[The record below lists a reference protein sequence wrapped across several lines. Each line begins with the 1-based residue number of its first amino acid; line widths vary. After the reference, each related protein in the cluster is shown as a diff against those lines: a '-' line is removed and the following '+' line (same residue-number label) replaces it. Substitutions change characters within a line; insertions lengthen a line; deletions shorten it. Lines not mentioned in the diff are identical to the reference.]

1 MECWLEDSRGTRL
14 TLPPQTQWR
23 FSYTSGTPAD
33 SFEVECLWGEQADER
48 LTGGVYFL
56 AREGSERV
64 FTGLVDECESRW
76 DESGSRLSIRGRGM
90 AARLLDNEARG
101 ADYQVA
107 TWADIL
113 RDHVT
118 PYGIT
123 ALGGENLPHVSGFS
137 IATGNSE
144 WSVVYQFARYYGGVE
159 PRFDRLGRLVV
170 EDASAGRH
178 LVLDQT
184 CPVTSLLLRDKRYG
198 VLSQVL
204 LRNPNDQ
211 GEQTVVNETFAAQ
224 GGMRR
229 QVLTMPRKSGY
240 EAMRYRGE
248 YQIDCSAEELR
259 RLELRAAAPW
269 LAFPGDR
276 VELRLERPRLTGLW
290 RVRESVCGCGAQ
302 GNYTELDLCP
312 QAQ

>member
-1 MECWLEDSRGTRL
+1 M
-14 TLPPQTQWR
+14 
-23 FSYTSGTPAD
+23 
-33 SFEVECLWGEQADER
+33 
-48 LTGGVYFL
+48 
-56 AREGSERV
+56 
-64 FTGLVDECESRW
+64 
-76 DESGSRLSIRGRGM
+76 
-90 AARLLDNEARG
+90 
-101 ADYQVA
+101 A

-137 IATGNSE
+137 IATGSSE

-248 YQIDCSAEELR
+248 YQIARSAEELR

-290 RVRESVCGCGAQ
+290 QVRESVCGCGAQ